1 MAQWTFWS
9 RKKALFLFAKSR
21 EKSIGDL
28 NMQLDFLIKELTEGY
43 IGVLNTLRNAN
54 SVLEAS
60 NSVLFNFER
69 PANQDESV
77 QTKRCEF
84 GQKYYDQFANQQIE
98 PNSDDFAKL
107 FTEFR
112 NGLRNNNCSE
122 YSFAARNWA
131 TANGLIVG
139 SGTLENGEPNYMW
152 QDFITREQMVTV
164 LHRFIHM

>member
-1 MAQWTFWS
+1 MSNEKIIWDYLKQKGLSDYGAAGLMGNLYAESGLNPQNLQNTYEKKLGYTDVSYTDAVDSGSYSNFVNDSAGYGLAQWTFWS

-43 IGVLNTLRNAN
+43 TGVLNTLRNAN

-84 GQKYYDQFANQQIE
+84 GQKYYDLLQI
-98 PNSDDFAKL
+98 NLK
-107 FTEFR
+107 
-112 NGLRNNNCSE
+112 
-122 YSFAARNWA
+122 
-131 TANGLIVG
+131 
-139 SGTLENGEPNYMW
+139 
-152 QDFITREQMVTV
+152 
-164 LHRFIHM
+164 